1 MNDFEHGDMTDLSP
15 LDPLRDTAR
24 FDTTVRA
31 IVRDGFDARGEALFS
46 VLGGWMRPA
55 LAAAAVIIALSLPV
69 ALRARPPRP
78 AVSTAELL
86 GVPQALIDLTVRT
99 RQPSLLELSTAL
111 DVGGTDGR

>member
-1 MNDFEHGDMTDLSP
+1 MADLSP

-24 FDTTVRA
+24 FDDRVRA
-31 IVRDGFDARGEALFS
+31 IVRDGFDHREQALFT

-55 LAAAAVIIALSLPV
+55 LAAAAVIIALSLPLS
-69 ALRARPPRP
+69 LRAPSPGP

-86 GVPQALIDLTVRT
+86 GVPQALIDLTART

-111 DVGGTDGR
+111 DAGGTDGR